1 MVVDRP
7 LVEAGRDRAE
17 LLEAVGAPLDYIAA
31 PITLPVKGQRP
42 TWPAGTVGT
51 LVGPLGDGVGDAT
64 AAQRPPTP
72 GIAVALVADQV
83 VGSLAGPTPPG
94 RAWDRD
100 GIKDWFKL
108 GAVVTLAGVRP
119 RSTVGRARHS

>member
-1 MVVDRP
+1 MVWGCHGGV
-7 LVEAGRDRAE
+7 
-17 LLEAVGAPLDYIAA
+17 AA
-31 PITLPVKGQRP
+31 ADTRV
-42 TWPAGTVGT
+42 
-51 LVGPLGDGVGDAT
+51 
-64 AAQRPPTP
+64 
-72 GIAVALVADQV
+72 AVALVADQV